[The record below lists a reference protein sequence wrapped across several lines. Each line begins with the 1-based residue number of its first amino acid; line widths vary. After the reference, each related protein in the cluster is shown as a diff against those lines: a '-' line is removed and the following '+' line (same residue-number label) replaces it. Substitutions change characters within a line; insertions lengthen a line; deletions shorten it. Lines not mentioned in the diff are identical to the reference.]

1 MNNEIYNAIDT
12 LTQYL
17 ELEAVREEVNRCSDR
32 EVELT
37 ISIPN
42 TNLSY
47 TGSFPQVTAHRMLLY
62 KSNSLKNQ
70 IIEFQKNEE
79 VFE

>member
-1 MNNEIYNAIDT
+1 MNNEIYNTIDT
-12 LTQYL
+12 LIQYV
-17 ELEAVREEVNRCSDR
+17 ELEALREEVNRCSDR

-42 TNLSY
+42 TGLSY
-47 TGSFPQVTAHRMLLY
+47 TGYFPQVTAHRMLLY

>member
-1 MNNEIYNAIDT
+1 MNNEIYNAVDT

-17 ELEAVREEVNRCSDR
+17 ELEAVREEVNKCPAR

-42 TNLSY
+42 TALSY
-47 TGSFPQVTAHRMLLY
+47 TGYFPQVTAHRMLLY
-62 KSNSLKNQ
+62 KSNALKNQ